1 MATNDYNV
9 TEKKKYCSQ
18 CGRQMIVGASTQG
31 DYRYCYHGEKLAT
44 GTLDRQKTIVEY
56 PKPMSGK
63 EIRLRFLID
72 RRNAEIKRAWKR
84 DQYAKVRGQF
94 RI

>member
-31 DYRYCYHGEKLAT
+31 DYRYC
-44 GTLDRQKTIVEY
+44 Y